1 MVVNRPQDLKAQI
14 EAAVDRLTVT
24 FKDSITRETVSAIV
38 EESAQ
43 LWSDARVKTFVPLLA
58 ERSAKRRIKEQ
69 LHLQP
74 AS

>member
-1 MVVNRPQDLKAQI
+1 MPVSRPQDLKTQI

-24 FKDSITRETVSAIV
+24 FHDSVSRETVSAIV

-43 LWSDARVKTFVPLLA
+43 ALSDARVKTFVPLLA

-69 LHLQP
+69 MHLQP

>member
-1 MVVNRPQDLKAQI
+1 M

-24 FKDSITRETVSAIV
+24 FKDSVTRETVSAIV

-43 LWSDARVKTFVPLLA
+43 MWSDARVKTFVPLLA
-58 ERSAKRRIKEQ
+58 ERTAKQRIKER
-69 LHLQP
+69 LRLQP

>member
-1 MVVNRPQDLKAQI
+1 MAVTRPQDLKTQL

-24 FKDSITRETVSAIV
+24 FKDSVTRETVSVIV

-43 LWSDARVKTFVPLLA
+43 ALSDARVKTFVPLLA
-58 ERSAKRRIKEQ
+58 ERSAKRRIKYQ
-69 LHLQP
+69 LSHQP